1 MSARLIRSASSEES
15 VQLSAR
21 RKPIVAFI
29 ALAGVLTFTAACGS
43 GKDVALPTSAP
54 TSDPTTP
61 SSSTETSSSAPS
73 SSSVAP
79 ATTTTPPKAT
89 GGPVKP
95 PGLPQPPVGAPGPGT
110 VPAPGSV
117 GFRGDAAAL
126 KVIDGPANA
135 PAGTK
140 WNAGQ
145 LQVLANDLVLD
156 RVSVRGGIT
165 FSGGGTLTIRNSVV
179 EGNRSSQS
187 VVLGLKGHLDISDS
201 TLKWKAGDTPGNQ
214 WGNGAVHGDSTM
226 TLRRNDISG
235 TPDGIQNG
243 PGRSTIEQNYIHDL
257 ARLGTYPNN
266 THNDGIQSYGGPD
279 LIIRN
284 NRIDIEGPDGVAYD
298 GTHQNG
304 AIFVQPGGGG
314 ASNLQV
320 VGNFLAGGGYI
331 MRLEGPISGAV
342 VTDNRFGPITG
353 GWGEVLV
360 DKGVGIA
367 AWSNNTSNAGKP
379 VNKPS

>member
-1 MSARLIRSASSEES
+1 MSARLIRSASPERSARS
-15 VQLSAR
+15 SAR
-21 RKPIVAFI
+21 RRPYAASI
-29 ALAGVLTFTAACGS
+29 ALAGVLAFTAACGS

-61 SSSTETSSSAPS
+61 SSSTSSSSAAPS
-73 SSSVAP
+73 SSSVVP
-79 ATTTTPPKAT
+79 TTTTTTPPKAT
-89 GGPVKP
+89 GGPPKP
-95 PGLPQPPVGAPGPGT
+95 PAPPVGAPGAGT

-126 KVIDGPANA
+126 KVIDGPGNA

-145 LQVLANDLVLD
+145 LQVVANDLVLD
-156 RVSVRGGIT
+156 GVSVKGGIT
-165 FSGGGTLTIRNSVV
+165 FQGGGTLTIRNSIV

-187 VVLGLKGHLDISDS
+187 AVLGLKGHLDISDS
-201 TLKWKAGDTPGNQ
+201 TLRWKAGDTPGNT

-243 PGRSTIEQNYIHDL
+243 PGRSLIEQNWIHDL
-257 ARLGTYPNN
+257 ARIGTYPNN

-304 AIFVQPGGGG
+304 AVFVQPGGGG

-342 VTDNRFGPITG
+342 VTDNKFGPTTG

-360 DKGVGIA
+360 EKNVAIA
-367 AWSNNTSNAGKP
+367 SWSNNTSDSGKA

>member
-1 MSARLIRSASSEES
+1 M
-15 VQLSAR
+15 
-21 RKPIVAFI
+21 
-29 ALAGVLTFTAACGS
+29 
-43 GKDVALPTSAP
+43 AP
-54 TSDPTTP
+54 TT
-61 SSSTETSSSAPS
+61 
-73 SSSVAP
+73 
-79 ATTTTPPKAT
+79 TTTTPPKQT

-95 PGLPQPPVGAPGPGT
+95 PPTPPVGGPGPGT

-117 GFRGDAAAL
+117 GFRGDAAKL
-126 KVIDGPANA
+126 KIIDGPGNA

-156 RVSVRGGIT
+156 GVSVKGGIT
-165 FSGGGTLTIRNSVV
+165 YQGGGTLTIRNSIV
-179 EGNRSSQS
+179 EGNRNSQS
-187 VVLGLKGHLDISDS
+187 AVLGLKGHLDISDS
-201 TLKWKAGDTPGNQ
+201 TLRWKAGDTPGNQ

-243 PGRSTIEQNYIHDL
+243 PGRSIIEQNYIHDL

-279 LIIRN
+279 LIIRH

-304 AIFVQPGGGG
+304 AVFVQPGGGG

-342 VTDNRFGPITG
+342 VTDNKFGPITG

-360 DKGVGIA
+360 EKGVGIS
-367 AWSNNTSNAGKP
+367 AWSNNLSNAGKP

>member
-1 MSARLIRSASSEES
+1 MSARLIRSASSDTS
-15 VQLSAR
+15 ARLSAR
-21 RKPIVAFI
+21 RKPYVAFI

-61 SSSTETSSSAPS
+61 SSTTASSSAAP

-79 ATTTTPPKAT
+79 TTTTPPKAT

-95 PGLPQPPVGAPGPGT
+95 STPQAPVGAPGPGT

-117 GFRGDAAAL
+117 GFRGDAATL
-126 KVIDGPANA
+126 RVIDGPGNA

-140 WNAGQ
+140 WNTGQ

-156 RVSVRGGIT
+156 RVFVKGGIT
-165 FSGGGTLTIRNSVV
+165 YSGGGTLAIRNSIV
-179 EGNRSSQS
+179 EGNRNSQS
-187 VVLGLKGHLDISDS
+187 AVLGLKGHLDISDS
-201 TLKWKAGDTPGNQ
+201 TLRWKAGDAPGNQ

-257 ARLGTYPNN
+257 ARLGSYPNN

-279 LIIRN
+279 LIIRH

-304 AIFVQPGGGG
+304 AVFVQPGGGG

-331 MRLEGPISGAV
+331 MRLEGPITGAV
-342 VTDNRFGPITG
+342 VTDNKFGPTTG
-353 GWGEVLV
+353 GWGEVLI
-360 DKGVGIA
+360 DKNVA
-367 AWSNNTSNAGKP
+367 VASWSNNTSNSGKLL
-379 VNKPS
+379 NKPS

>member
-1 MSARLIRSASSEES
+1 MSARLIRSASKDTSAR
-15 VQLSAR
+15 LSAS
-21 RKPIVAFI
+21 RKPYLALF
-29 ALAGVLTFTAACGS
+29 ALAGALTFTACGS

-54 TSDPTTP
+54 TSDPTP
-61 SSSTETSSSAPS
+61 SSSTSSSSPAPS

-79 ATTTTPPKAT
+79 TTTTTPPKAT
-89 GGPVKP
+89 GGPPKP
-95 PGLPQPPVGAPGPGT
+95 PVVQPPVGAPGPGT
-110 VPAPGSV
+110 IPAAGSV

-126 KVIDGPANA
+126 KVIDGPGTA

-145 LQVLANDLVLD
+145 LQVLSNDLVLD
-156 RVSVRGGIT
+156 RVSVKGGIT
-165 FSGGGTLTIRNSVV
+165 FQGGGTLTIRNSIV
-179 EGNRSSQS
+179 EGNSSSQS
-187 VVLGLKGHLDISDS
+187 AVLGLKGHLDISDS
-201 TLKWKAGDTPGNQ
+201 TLRWKAGSTPGNT

-243 PGRSTIEQNYIHDL
+243 PGRSTIEQNWIHDL

-284 NRIDIEGPDGVAYD
+284 NRIDISADGKAYD

-304 AIFVQPGGGG
+304 AVFVQPGGG

-320 VGNFLAGGGYI
+320 VGNYLAGGGYI

-342 VTDNRFGPITG
+342 VTDNKFGPTTG

-360 DKGVGIA
+360 EKGVAIA
-367 AWSNNTSNAGKP
+367 AWANNVSSAGKP

>member
-1 MSARLIRSASSEES
+1 M
-15 VQLSAR
+15 SAR
-21 RKPIVAFI
+21 RKPHAVFI
-29 ALAGVLTFTAACGS
+29 ALAGVLAFTAACGS

-54 TSDPTTP
+54 TSDPTT
-61 SSSTETSSSAPS
+61 SNASTSSSSAAPS
-73 SSSVAP
+73 SSSVTP
-79 ATTTTPPKAT
+79 TTSTTTPPKAT

-95 PGLPQPPVGAPGPGT
+95 PAPPGGAPAPGT

-126 KVIDGPANA
+126 KVIDGPGNA

-145 LQVLANDLVLD
+145 LQVLSNDLVLD

-165 FSGGGTLTIRNSVV
+165 FQGGGTLTIRNSIV

-201 TLKWKAGDTPGNQ
+201 TLRWKAGDVPGTT

-243 PGRSTIEQNYIHDL
+243 PGRSTIEQNWIHDL
-257 ARLGTYPNN
+257 ARLGSYPNN

-279 LIIRN
+279 LVIRH

-320 VGNFLAGGGYI
+320 IGNFLAGGGYI

-342 VTDNRFGPITG
+342 VNDNRFGPTNG

-367 AWSNNTSNAGKP
+367 SWANNLSNEGKP
-379 VNKPS
+379 VNRPS

>member
-1 MSARLIRSASSEES
+1 M
-15 VQLSAR
+15 
-21 RKPIVAFI
+21 
-29 ALAGVLTFTAACGS
+29 T
-43 GKDVALPTSAP
+43 
-54 TSDPTTP
+54 
-61 SSSTETSSSAPS
+61 
-73 SSSVAP
+73 P
-79 ATTTTPPKAT
+79 ATSTATPPKAT
-89 GGPVKP
+89 GGPVNP
-95 PGLPQPPVGAPGPGT
+95 PAPPVGAPGPGT

-117 GFRGDAAAL
+117 GFRGDPAGL
-126 KVIDGPANA
+126 KVINGPGNA

-140 WNAGQ
+140 WNNGQ
-145 LQVLANDLVLD
+145 LQVLSNDLVLD
-156 RVSVRGGIT
+156 GVSVQGGIT
-165 FSGGGTLTIRNSVV
+165 FQGGGTLTIRNSIV

-187 VVLGLKGHLDISDS
+187 VVLGLKGHLDIADS
-201 TLKWKAGDTPGNQ
+201 TLRWKAGDTPGNG

-243 PGRSTIEQNYIHDL
+243 PGRSTIEQNWIHDL
-257 ARLGTYPNN
+257 ARLGSYPNN
-266 THNDGIQSYGGPD
+266 THNDGIQSYGGSD
-279 LIIRN
+279 LVIRH

-342 VTDNRFGPITG
+342 VTDNRFGPTNG

-360 DKGVGIA
+360 GKGVGIA
-367 AWSNNTSNAGKP
+367 SWANNLSNEGKP
-379 VNKPS
+379 VNRPS